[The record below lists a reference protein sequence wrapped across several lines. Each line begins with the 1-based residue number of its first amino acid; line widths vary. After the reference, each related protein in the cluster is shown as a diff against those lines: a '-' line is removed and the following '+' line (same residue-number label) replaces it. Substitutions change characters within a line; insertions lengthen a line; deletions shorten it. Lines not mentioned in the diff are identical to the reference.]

1 MVTATDLKTGVSF
14 LMNGKP
20 YVVIK
25 YAHQKIGRGGATVKL
40 TVRNLAT
47 GIQEEKSFSSANK
60 FDEIATQKKKL
71 QYLYQD
77 EDNAIFMDPKTFEQT
92 EISLDILG
100 EDVKYI
106 KDGDEVNV
114 LFWNPPVG
122 GQVQALSVEIPPK
135 VELKVVETAPGVK
148 GNSATNIYKPAK
160 LENGVELK
168 VPLFIK
174 TGETIRVDTRTG
186 EYVERVAS

>member
-1 MVTATDLKTGVSF
+1 MVTATDLKTGISF
-14 LMNGKP
+14 LMDGKP

-47 GIQEEKSFSSANK
+47 GTQEEKSFSSANK

-77 EDNAIFMDPKTFEQT
+77 GDNAIFMDPKTFEQI
-92 EISLDILG
+92 EITLEVLGSDI
-100 EDVKYI
+100 KYI
-106 KDGDEVNV
+106 KDGEEANV
-114 LFWNPPVG
+114 LFWEDNP
-122 GQVQALSVEIPPK
+122 LSIEIPPK

-148 GNSATNIYKPAK
+148 GNSATNLYKPAT

-174 TGETIRVDTRTG
+174 EGETIRVDTRTG
-186 EYVERVAS
+186 AYVERVT